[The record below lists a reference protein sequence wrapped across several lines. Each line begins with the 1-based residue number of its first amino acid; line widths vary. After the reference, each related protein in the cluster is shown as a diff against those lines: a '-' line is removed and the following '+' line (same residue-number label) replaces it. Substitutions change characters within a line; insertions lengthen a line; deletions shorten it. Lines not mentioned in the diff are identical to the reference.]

1 MIRIYGIRNCD
12 TMKKAFNWLDQH
24 AIDYAFHDY
33 KKSAI
38 DAATLT
44 GWLARAERSALVNT
58 RGTTWRKLPAEAQRI
73 DTDAE
78 AIALMIAHPS
88 LIKRPVLDTGDGA
101 LLVGFKPDTYAA
113 AFGKGAR

>member
-1 MIRIYGIRNCD
+1 M
-12 TMKKAFNWLDQH
+12 
-24 AIDYAFHDY
+24 
-33 KKSAI
+33 
-38 DAATLT
+38 
-44 GWLARAERSALVNT
+44 
-58 RGTTWRKLPAEAQRI
+58 PAEAQRI